1 MKLDDKVTIRSWED
15 LVTQYGRD
23 SFGDIVND
31 RIRFNKEMKPFCGRE
46 CTISNVGEP
55 LHNSGKRFELAED
68 AMKWN
73 WFSWMFQTPKQDGV
87 RELFFYSDHNLS
99 NRVTVC
105 GIYENGSLRFSAA
118 RTSDNDKFVR
128 KIGRAKARG
137 RAVSH
142 PIVTVGAVQEET
154 LIKTFN
160 EHAKRIANIVRIT
173 PAFNEKECLFTSS

>member
-1 MKLDDKVTIRSWED
+1 MIKEDVKGIVGKYFSIDTCVWDFTDDSIFYNAHSND
-15 LVTQYGRD
+15 LFI
-23 SFGDIVND
+23 SFGYSFGWRTWYGVVKRGNEVIADLESYTD
-31 RIRFNKEMKPFCGRE
+31 LDKLFSDLKKQTAMRE
-46 CTISNVGEP
+46 
-55 LHNSGKRFELAED
+55 F
-68 AMKWN
+68 
-73 WFSWMFQTPKQDGV
+73 
-87 RELFFYSDHNLS
+87 FFYSDHNLS

-173 PAFNEKECLFTSS
+173 PAFNEKEYLFT